1 LGNRQA
7 ATRVDDDQ
15 NAHQRS
21 EIMGDSPILIVEDE
35 PDGQELVSRML
46 TVVGIT
52 VEVAPDGELAWNM
65 LTSNA
70 YRAAIVDLALP
81 GIDGIELLRKIRS
94 DIKMA
99 NLPCIAIT
107 AYHTPE
113 LKQQA
118 LAEGFDAYFAKPLDR
133 TLFLGALD
141 GVLSK

>member
-1 LGNRQA
+1 
-7 ATRVDDDQ
+7 
-15 NAHQRS
+15 
-21 EIMGDSPILIVEDE
+21 MGDSPILIVEDE

-65 LTSNA
+65 LTSKA

-99 NLPCIAIT
+99 RLPCIAIT